1 MTQALDNFFSQIS
14 SGTAYVVLFF
24 SAFVENTFPPIPGDT
39 VTILGAYLAATG
51 KLTFWGVYIATTA
64 GSVAGFFTMYLIGLN
79 FGRAF
84 LKTRFRKKLFSK
96 KQFHRVE
103 LWFAKYGYWV
113 IAANRFLS
121 GTRSVISL
129 FSGLFHLNALL
140 VLLLATLSALLWN
153 GLLIYGGYVI
163 GINWDPIKEIISQ
176 YNKIVIV
183 LTLIGVTVFIYYRWR
198 KKKEK
203 QENGEADGEET
214 E

>member
-1 MTQALDNFFSQIS
+1 MTEALDNFFSQIS
-14 SGTAYVVLFF
+14 SEMAYVFLFV

-51 KLTFWGVYIATTA
+51 KLTFWGVYLSTTA
-64 GSVAGFFTMYLIGLN
+64 GSVTGFFTMYLIGLN

-96 KQFHRVE
+96 RQFHKVE
-103 LWFAKYGYWV
+103 MWFAKYGYWV

-140 VLLLATLSALLWN
+140 VLLLSTLSALLWN

-163 GINWDPIKEIISQ
+163 GINWDQIKAIISQ
-176 YNKIVIV
+176 YNKIVVV
-183 LTLIGVTVFIYYRWR
+183 LTLIAATVFIYFRWR
-198 KKKEK
+198 KKKNRKES
-203 QENGEADGEET
+203 GETDGQKSE
-214 E
+214 